1 MNNQLMEGRLRDA
14 LAAHAQTF
22 SASPDAWQHIQAKD
36 AGQSGQRRGRP
47 GPRGTGWLARHRAF
61 VLPAGAAAAV
71 VALAL
76 SATVL
81 AHGFS
86 GTAVQGATA
95 RSATGNPARSAGPR
109 AVTSNGCA
117 GQPPVSPLPT
127 WARTGFHPPG
137 QPMPHVMGEA
147 GNIVAILWASRDAL
161 HSPALRDRNNKIL
174 WVSRIPFTSYDPLVI
189 KATLAGG
196 TRTATVSVPGG
207 PGPSIIDLPAPG
219 CWTLH
224 LSWSGHTDELKLRY
238 VP

>member
-1 MNNQLMEGRLRDA
+1 MSNHPMEGRLRDA

-36 AGQSGQRRGRP
+36 AGLPGRRRGRP
-47 GPRGTGWLARHRAF
+47 GPRGTGWLARHRAL
-61 VLPAGAAAAV
+61 VIPAAAAATV
-71 VALAL
+71 VAVAL
-76 SATVL
+76 SATAL

-86 GTAVQGATA
+86 GTAGRGATA
-95 RSATGNPARSAGPR
+95 RSATGKPTPSTGQR

-117 GQPPVSPLPT
+117 GQPPVGPLPV
-127 WARTGFHPPG
+127 WARTGFHPPD
-137 QPMPHVMGEA
+137 QAMPQVMGEA
-147 GNIVAILWASRDAL
+147 GNIVAILWADRDAL
-161 HSPALRDRNNKIL
+161 HSPPLQDRSNKIL
-174 WVSRIPFTSYDPLVI
+174 WVSRIPFTSYGPLVI

-224 LSWSGHTDELKLRY
+224 LSWSGHTDELELRY
-238 VP
+238 MP